1 MVVSRPHRST
11 QADAVLHAGANWL
24 HIDVFDGSK
33 ASNGALSSMGP
44 QTVRALRKRLPDA
57 YLDVHV
63 GC

>member
-44 QTVRALRKRLPDA
+44 QTVKALRRRFPDA